1 MAKYISVDDIRAA
14 TTKCNKIW
22 NTITDASGRGLD
34 EIIDCLPSADTDMSA
49 YSDKLWKTAYERG
62 KAEAQRWIPVTERL
76 PDADSWAIWC
86 SKNGVQQIARLK
98 TDAIDHF
105 FPSQGFFGLDDAA
118 AWMPLPEPYKE

>member
-1 MAKYISVDDIRAA
+1 MTTGFTGTFTLNSPLTDDDWD
-14 TTKCNKIW
+14 K
-22 NTITDASGRGLD
+22 ITDVDFDNTYA
-34 EIIDCLPSADTDMSA
+34 ITFHT
-49 YSDKLWKTAYERG
+49 KHG
-62 KAEAQRWIPVTERL
+62 KEVEFVKAVRWIPVSERL

-118 AWMPLPEPYKE
+118 AWMPLPEPYEVRDDINK